1 MIIIA
6 YFYLPYYAPDDNYT
20 CRQSIID
27 SRNPLE
33 ITTEI
38 NMIDFYREMRTDLI
52 KKMKEDSENFFLLE
66 GPSMQ
71 GKSTFGKTLYN
82 ELRKNSTILPFYIA
96 LGSKGPES
104 IFQNFKKCSW
114 SNFQF
119 ILNELKD
126 KYAQIVF
133 ILDNIQLLF
142 ELEKTEILLKFRN
155 MRNFQVQFIFI
166 SSANS
171 IIERLK
177 YIKKY
182 ENYYK
187 KYFLDIFL
195 DFI

>member
-52 KKMKEDSENFFLLE
+52 KKMKKDSENFFLLE

-133 ILDNIQLLF
+133 IIDNIQLLF
-142 ELEKTEILLKFRN
+142 KLEKTEIFLEFRN

-171 IIERLK
+171 IIDRLR
-177 YIKKY
+177 YI
-182 ENYYK
+182 
-187 KYFLDIFL
+187 
-195 DFI
+195 